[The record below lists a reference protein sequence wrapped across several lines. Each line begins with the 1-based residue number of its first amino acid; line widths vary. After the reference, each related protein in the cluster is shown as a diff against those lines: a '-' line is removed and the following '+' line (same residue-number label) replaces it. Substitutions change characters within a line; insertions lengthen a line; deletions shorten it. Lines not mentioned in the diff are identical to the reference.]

1 MACSAAALA
10 IARENGAA
18 LGAEV
23 YWIEGEGLQAGED
36 HGPFDLIVSNPPY
49 LDGPLMNTLPRDIR
63 DFEPMGALD
72 GGPDG
77 LALIRIL
84 VADAP
89 RVLKSGGLLALEVAH
104 DEQAA
109 AVQALIDS
117 QSALSFQQII
127 PDYAGI
133 GRVVTAL
140 KEQS

>member
-1 MACSAAALA
+1 M
-10 IARENGAA
+10 G
-18 LGAEV
+18 
-23 YWIEGEGLQAGED
+23 
-36 HGPFDLIVSNPPY
+36 
-49 LDGPLMNTLPRDIR
+49 TLPRDIR
-63 DFEPMGALD
+63 DFEPIGALD

-77 LALIRIL
+77 LDLIRDL

-89 RVLKSGGLLALEVAH
+89 RVLKAGGLLAMEVAH

-109 AVQALIDS
+109 AVQALLDS